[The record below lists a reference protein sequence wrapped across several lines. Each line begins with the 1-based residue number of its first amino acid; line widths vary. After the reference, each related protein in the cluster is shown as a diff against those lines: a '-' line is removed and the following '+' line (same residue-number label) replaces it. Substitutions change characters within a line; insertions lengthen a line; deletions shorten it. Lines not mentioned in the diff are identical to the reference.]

1 MFFTPWTVKGLCF
14 YDPCFD
20 EKLLEVIRAKNLSYI
35 SLCVCME
42 LWLYDSIEVGF
53 AWPVISE
60 IGKGSRWPR
69 RLWIAVLRPDV
80 LVKFPSLS
88 IPAICAIRLMILPR
102 HPSSKQ
108 ASDPDLPFR
117 VFNCVQLEVV
127 NTFGSVLKVGFQCDI
142 RISFTSIHF
151 EYLGFSVS
159 PVLVFVERS
168 VYSK

>member
-1 MFFTPWTVKGLCF
+1 METTAVAVDLTHQQC
-14 YDPCFD
+14 CLIV
-20 EKLLEVIRAKNLSYI
+20 LLNTFVEVIRASLSYI

-42 LWLYDSIEVGF
+42 LWLYDSIEAGF

-108 ASDPDLPFR
+108 ASLNQ
-117 VFNCVQLEVV
+117 VFP
-127 NTFGSVLKVGFQCDI
+127 
-142 RISFTSIHF
+142 
-151 EYLGFSVS
+151 LGFSIACS
-159 PVLVFVERS
+159 
-168 VYSK
+168 